1 MRKWFMSQS
10 PHRYE
15 VERMRVRASA
25 FLELA
30 REALRTENHDVSC
43 FLSEQAAQ
51 LHLKSVLL
59 EAIGD
64 YPRTHSVRNLLTEVS
79 ESYGGHGIDEFVR
92 RNRTRLIAL
101 EDAYIIA
108 RYTPAT
114 YTRDDARDMIQMAE
128 EIIGVTGKGSEK

>member
-1 MRKWFMSQS
+1 MGQS

-30 REALRTENHDVSC
+30 REALRMENYDVSC
-43 FLSEQAAQ
+43 FLSGQAAQ
-51 LHLKSVLL
+51 FHLKSVLL

-64 YPRTHSVRNLLTEVS
+64 FPRTHNMRNLLTEVS
-79 ESYGGHGIDEFVR
+79 KSHGGHGIDEFVR

-108 RYTPAT
+108 EYIPAT
-114 YTRDDARDMIQMAE
+114 YTQEDARDMIQMAE
-128 EIIGVTGKGSEK
+128 EITGVTSKGSEK